1 MNFDPFSQKT
11 GGARA
16 PLALPVPTGLKG
28 VARSLRKKRIYFVL
42 VIFIVIYHKCFDVL
56 RIDIS
61 LL

>member
-1 MNFDPFSQKT
+1 MLKT
-11 GGARA
+11 GFAK
-16 PLALPVPTGLKG
+16 LAEEESSYYLLLERGL
-28 VARSLRKKRIYFVL
+28 LRLGRVKNRIYFVL